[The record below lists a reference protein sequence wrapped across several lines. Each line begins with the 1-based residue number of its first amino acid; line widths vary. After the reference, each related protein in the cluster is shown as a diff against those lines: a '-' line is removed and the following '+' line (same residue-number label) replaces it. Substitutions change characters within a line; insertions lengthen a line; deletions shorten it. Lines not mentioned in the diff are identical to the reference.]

1 MVRTFNKDTV
11 IFFDRTEFNL
21 KGYRYYIEGDKETD
35 YLFIYEKDL
44 PRLKAELGDR
54 LYEWAIDFVGGDID
68 RVAIGEEDFIQNETF
83 NPFELDRFI
92 RQLNPQ
98 RELTKEFAERQIL
111 YITNK

>member
-68 RVAIGEEDFIQNETF
+68 RVAIGEEDFICNETYF
-83 NPFELDRFI
+83 PFG
-92 RQLNPQ
+92 
-98 RELTKEFAERQIL
+98 
-111 YITNK
+111 

>member
-68 RVAIGEEDFIQNETF
+68 RVVIGEEDFIQNETF
-83 NPFELDRFI
+83 NPF
-92 RQLNPQ
+92 
-98 RELTKEFAERQIL
+98 KEV
-111 YITNK
+111 

>member
-54 LYEWAIDFVGGDID
+54 LYEWAVDFIGGDYD
-68 RVAIGEEDFIQNETF
+68 RVAIGEEDFICNETYF
-83 NPFELDRFI
+83 PFG
-92 RQLNPQ
+92 
-98 RELTKEFAERQIL
+98 
-111 YITNK
+111 

>member
-35 YLFIYEKDL
+35 YLFISEKDL

-68 RVAIGEEDFIQNETF
+68 RVAIVEEDFIQNETF
-83 NPFELDRFI
+83 NPF
-92 RQLNPQ
+92 
-98 RELTKEFAERQIL
+98 KEV
-111 YITNK
+111 